1 MNETNVF
8 VYGTLKKGNSSRG
21 LDRWSL
27 GANFIGDAVT
37 SLNKFTLYDLGA
49 FPAVGLNG
57 EDYIAG
63 EVWSVDK
70 DTLDDL
76 DKIEGYPDFYNR
88 IRVDTTKGEAW
99 MYYMPDVKNYRNT
112 PIESDQNQIA
122 SWSK

>member
-27 GANFIGDAVT
+27 GANFIGNAVT
-37 SLNKFTLYDLGA
+37 SQNKFTLYDLGA
-49 FPAVGLNG
+49 FPAVGLKG

-88 IRVDTTKGEAW
+88 IQVDTTKGEAW